1 MNLDPKI
8 YWILFSLALVVAALW
23 EMARPWRGVSL
34 QLVRRWRNHA
44 VLLFGSTAILALIFR
59 GSAALVAVAAQ
70 NNRFGLLKVTALPLP
85 ARIVLGILLLDLFGY
100 AMHRLYH
107 AVPVLWRVHQVHHS
121 DAEVDL
127 STGIR
132 HHPFENLITH
142 AFTLGAIVLLAP
154 PAAAVVVLQ
163 ALGVCQIF
171 FSHANANMPRRTER
185 LLRLIFVTPEMHRI
199 HHSDEMRDQNAN
211 LGELFACWDRLFGTY
226 LDASV
231 AGVDGMRIG
240 MKGCEGAESAG
251 IAFMLAQPFRSAA
264 TEPQSIPEPVPA
276 RTSGD

>member
-23 EMARPWRGVSL
+23 EMARPWRGVSR

-44 VLLFGSTAILALIFR
+44 VILFGSSAMLALIFR

-171 FSHANANMPRRTER
+171 FSHANANMPRRVEG

-211 LGELFACWDRLFGTY
+211 LGELFAFWDRLFGTY
-226 LDASV
+226 LDTSV
-231 AGVDGMRIG
+231 AGVDGMRTG
-240 MKGCEGAESAG
+240 MKGCEAESAG
-251 IAFMLAQPFRSAA
+251 IAFMLVQPFRSAA
-264 TEPQSIPEPVPA
+264 TDPQSIPEPVPA